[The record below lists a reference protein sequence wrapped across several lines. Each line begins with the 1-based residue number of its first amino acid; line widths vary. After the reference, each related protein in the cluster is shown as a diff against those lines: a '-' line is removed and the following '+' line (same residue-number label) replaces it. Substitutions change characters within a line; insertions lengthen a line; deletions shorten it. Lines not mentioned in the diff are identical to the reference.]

1 MADDWHCAQL
11 RCFHCSCLTLRPAV
25 CAVRACRS
33 ILECCDTEGGSSY
46 TMGWS
51 VTPSPEARLQGL
63 NKLKNPHTS
72 YKVKTPKSLKKK
84 KEEKEAKKE
93 EKEAKKEE
101 KESKKE
107 EKESKKEEKEAKKKG
122 KKEPLPSEEPYDEG
136 QFEDSSSGK
145 DSDVAYH
152 SGRAGRCSIT
162 IHYFDQKAAT
172 HVGTD
177 GLCLGVAIAHW

>member
-1 MADDWHCAQL
+1 
-11 RCFHCSCLTLRPAV
+11 
-25 CAVRACRS
+25 
-33 ILECCDTEGGSSY
+33 
-46 TMGWS
+46 MGWS

-93 EKEAKKEE
+93 EKEAKKG
-101 KESKKE
+101 
-107 EKESKKEEKEAKKKG
+107 EKEAKKKG
-122 KKEPLPSEEPYDEG
+122 KKEPLLSEEPYDEG

-152 SGRAGRCSIT
+152 SGRAGHCSIT